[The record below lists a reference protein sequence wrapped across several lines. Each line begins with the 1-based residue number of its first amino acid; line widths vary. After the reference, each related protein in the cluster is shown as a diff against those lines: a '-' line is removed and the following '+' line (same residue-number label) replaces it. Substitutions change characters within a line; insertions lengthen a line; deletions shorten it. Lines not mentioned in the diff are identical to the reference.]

1 MTNQKIEQMED
12 WQNLVSDGNQAYE
25 QRRYM
30 EAELK
35 FAAALRMAE
44 KETHSDEFQTLD
56 IEKRNEINS
65 RLAKSLNN
73 MAALYHTQGKYSM
86 AEELYKRCLEI
97 KQTVYGEE
105 HMEVA
110 ISWHNLAVLYSARRK
125 YDLAEPLYQKSLAL
139 KESLIGVDN
148 PELLPQ
154 LNNYALLLKRMNK
167 DEEARAIEE
176 RVQKLGNA

>member
-1 MTNQKIEQMED
+1 MED
-12 WQNLVSDGNQAYE
+12 WQNLVNDGNQAYG

-44 KETHSDEFQTLD
+44 KETHGEEFQALE

-86 AEELYKRCLEI
+86 AEELYKRCLDI
-97 KQTVYGEE
+97 KQELHGEE

-139 KESLIGVDN
+139 KERLIGADN
-148 PELLPQ
+148 PELVPQ
-154 LNNYALLLKRMNK
+154 LNNYALLLKRMHK
-167 DEEARAIEE
+167 DEEALAVQERA
-176 RVQKLGNA
+176 QKLSEQ